1 MENRFAIV
9 LVAGQGTR
17 MKSKLKKEL
26 HPILDRPMIDY
37 VLDALEPTN
46 VDTLVSVVGHAA
58 DEVKAQVGN
67 RSEYVT
73 QKEQLGT
80 AHAVQQAKELL
91 QNKQGTTIVVCGD
104 TPLITS
110 ETYDQL
116 FAYHEQSESKAT
128 ILTTRVEDPF
138 GYGRVIRNRHD
149 EVEKIVEHKDANDA
163 EKAINEINTG
173 TYCFDNQALFAVL
186 NEVGNDNAQGE
197 YYLPDV
203 IEILKRQ
210 DEKVSAF
217 AAEDPEE
224 TIGINDR
231 VALAKAAGIMKRRLN
246 EMHLRN
252 GVSVVDPANTYIGSE
267 VTIESDVIIQ
277 PGCIISGNTHI
288 ASGSNIG
295 PHTEI
300 DSCQVGE
307 NTVIRQSVVNNSKIG
322 YEVIIGPY
330 AHIRPDTLL
339 GNQVRVGNFVELK
352 KVSIGEM
359 TKVPHLSYLGD
370 ATLGKGINVGCGTIT
385 VNYDGVD
392 KHQTTIKDN
401 AFVGCNANLI
411 APVTIEEG
419 AFVAAGST
427 ITKDVPADGLGIARG
442 RQENKDGYAAKLK
455 KKK

>member
-1 MENRFAIV
+1 MKNRFAII

-37 VLDALEPTN
+37 VLDALEPTA
-46 VDTLVSVVGHAA
+46 VDTLVSVVGHATE
-58 DEVKAQVGN
+58 EVKAQVGD
-67 RSEYVT
+67 RSEYVI

-80 AHAVQQAKELL
+80 AHAVMQAEELL
-91 QNKQGTTIVVCGD
+91 LDKQGTTIVVCGD

-110 ETYDQL
+110 ETFDQL
-116 FAYHEQSESKAT
+116 FAYHEQSASKAT

-149 EVEKIVEHKDANDA
+149 EVEKIVEHKDANEA

-173 TYCFDNQALFAVL
+173 TYCFDNETLFAVL

-210 DEKVSAF
+210 GEKVSAF
-217 AAEDPEE
+217 VAEDPEE

-231 VALAKAAGIMKRRLN
+231 VALAKAADIMKKRLN

-252 GVSVVDPANTYIGSE
+252 GVSVVDPNHTYIGSE

-277 PGCIISGNTHI
+277 PGTVISGKTHI
-288 ASGSNIG
+288 ASGAVIG

-300 DSCQVGE
+300 DNCAIGK

-322 YEVIIGPY
+322 NEVTIGPF
-330 AHIRPDTLL
+330 AHIRPETTL
-339 GNQVRVGNFVELK
+339 GDEVKVGNFVELK
-352 KVSIGEM
+352 KVTIDET

-370 ATLGKGINVGCGTIT
+370 ATLGKGINIGCGTIT

-392 KHQTTIKDN
+392 KHQTTIKDH
-401 AFVGCNANLI
+401 AFIGCNANLI
-411 APVTIEEG
+411 APVTIDEG

-427 ITKDVPADGLGIARG
+427 ITKDVPEDSLGIARV
-442 RQENKDGYAAKLK
+442 RQENKAGYAARLRK
-455 KKK
+455 KK